1 MATQKP
7 QTQNGEGTATQKPA
21 GIRKP
26 QTGKGKGKGKEG
38 ATQDPKLT
46 LVQGQGEG
54 GDNPTGENP
63 TGTDAPVEPPVDD
76 KKIEGQ
82 EPQNPAGEGN
92 TGEPPADQEPPAD
105 PPVNGGEEDKGEGTG
120 AAKPDEEWDKG
131 KRDGIIEE
139 GDKEGEGGAQLKMD
153 DNGGVSEDNEK
164 EGSNPMLKDTKGKE
178 EVIPYSRQTKLE
190 YSSSNVSVKSLFKEW
205 KKDQLIKA
213 NRKQEIE
220 EATKAGQPI
229 PEWVDETTLRFDLA
243 IQRNEAWS
251 DYQKS
256 DLIHTILYGYYI
268 FPVLVQ
274 DSNDGK
280 KWFLD
285 GKQRITTL
293 MTYINGDWQL
303 SKKTKTVYG
312 HKIAGMKFKDLPE
325 EMQEEILDRTI
336 TLVRMKNMTEPER
349 DEMFVKQNS
358 GSPLTRI
365 ELTRAMHSE
374 LITSI
379 NQLSKLPFFKDDVE
393 LSKKARDRFVDQEII
408 LQIAMLFEEGK
419 EKIKGFGAGH
429 IEEYVLRLK
438 EAEKTISDELMQRF
452 EDGAAYLSLAFED
465 YEMEDIKK
473 ALKKIHVPI
482 IFYVA
487 ETAMKENLQPKLFG
501 DFIRSFLISN
511 YSVESKYGKS
521 CQSGSSK
528 KENVLTRLDE
538 MSASLSE
545 FFKMIKE
552 AASMEEGVKAF
563 DKHLADVN
571 GIERQM
577 DTDDVE

>member
-1 MATQKP
+1 MATQK
-7 QTQNGEGTATQKPA
+7 TT

-26 QTGKGKGKGKEG
+26 QVAGKTKAKAKEKEKDG
-38 ATQDPKLT
+38 AVAVQDPQQ
-46 LVQGQGEG
+46 VIVQGEG
-54 GDNPTGENP
+54 ENENP
-63 TGTDAPVEPPVDD
+63 VEAGTNNEQLVEDNVNV
-76 KKIEGQ
+76 ENQ
-82 EPQNPAGEGN
+82 EPQNPSDSDEN
-92 TGEPPADQEPPAD
+92 
-105 PPVNGGEEDKGEGTG
+105 KGETDRKDAGSEIS
-120 AAKPDEEWDKG
+120 DEEWDKG
-131 KRDGIIEE
+131 KRDGFIEE
-139 GDKEGEGGAQLKMD
+139 NEDENEGVQLKLKD
-153 DNGGVSEDNEK
+153 DGDIAEEEKK
-164 EGSNPMLKDTKGKE
+164 EGSNPMLKDIEKKE
-178 EVIPYSRQTKLE
+178 EIVPFSRKTKLE
-190 YSSSNVSVKSLFKEW
+190 YSSSNVSIKSLFKEW

-213 NRKQEIE
+213 NREQEVEQAI
-220 EATKAGQPI
+220 KDGKPI
-229 PEWVDETTLRFDLA
+229 PEWEDETTLRFDLA

-256 DLIHTILYGYYI
+256 DLIHTILYGYYV

-293 MTYINGDWQL
+293 MTYINGEWAL

-312 HKIAGMKFKDLPE
+312 HKIATMKFKDLTE
-325 EMQEEILDRTI
+325 EMQDEILDRTI

-374 LITSI
+374 LISSI
-379 NQLSKLPFFKDDVE
+379 NQLSKIPFFKDDVE

-429 IEEYVLRLK
+429 IQEYVLRLK

-452 EDGAAYLSLAFED
+452 EDDATYLTLAFEE
-465 YEMEDIKK
+465 YEMDDIKK

-487 ETAMKENLQPKLFG
+487 ETAIKENLQPKLFG

-538 MSASLSE
+538 MSASLES
-545 FFKMIKE
+545 FLKMDKE
-552 AASMEEGVKAF
+552 AATMEEGV
-563 DKHLADVN
+563 
-571 GIERQM
+571 
-577 DTDDVE
+577 

>member
-1 MATQKP
+1 MATQK
-7 QTQNGEGTATQKPA
+7 TT

-26 QTGKGKGKGKEG
+26 QVAGKTKAKAKEKEKDG
-38 ATQDPKLT
+38 AVAVQDPQQ
-46 LVQGQGEG
+46 VIVQGEG
-54 GDNPTGENP
+54 ENENP
-63 TGTDAPVEPPVDD
+63 VEAGTNNEQLVEDNVNV
-76 KKIEGQ
+76 ENQ
-82 EPQNPAGEGN
+82 EPQNPSDSDEN
-92 TGEPPADQEPPAD
+92 
-105 PPVNGGEEDKGEGTG
+105 KGETDRKDAGSEIS
-120 AAKPDEEWDKG
+120 DEEWDKG
-131 KRDGIIEE
+131 KRDGFIEE
-139 GDKEGEGGAQLKMD
+139 NEDENEGVQLKLKD
-153 DNGGVSEDNEK
+153 DGDIAEEEKK
-164 EGSNPMLKDTKGKE
+164 EGSNPMLKDIEKKE
-178 EVIPYSRQTKLE
+178 EIVPFSRKTKLE
-190 YSSSNVSVKSLFKEW
+190 YSSSNVSIKSLFKEW

-213 NRKQEIE
+213 NREQEVEQAI
-220 EATKAGQPI
+220 KDGKPI
-229 PEWVDETTLRFDLA
+229 PEWEDETTLRFDLA

-256 DLIHTILYGYYI
+256 DLIHTILYGYYV

-293 MTYINGDWQL
+293 MTYINGEWAL

-312 HKIAGMKFKDLPE
+312 HKIATMKFKDLTE
-325 EMQEEILDRTI
+325 EMQDEILDRTI

-374 LITSI
+374 LISSI
-379 NQLSKLPFFKDDVE
+379 NQLSKIPFFKDDVE

-429 IEEYVLRLK
+429 IQEYVLRLK

-452 EDGAAYLSLAFED
+452 EDDATYLTLAFEE
-465 YEMEDIKK
+465 YEMDDIKK

-487 ETAMKENLQPKLFG
+487 ETAIKENLQPKLFG

-538 MSASLSE
+538 MSASLES
-545 FFKMIKE
+545 FLKMVKE
-552 AASMEEGVKAF
+552 AATMEEGVKAF
-563 DKHLADVN
+563 DKHLADIN

-577 DTDDVE
+577 DTDDIE

>member
-1 MATQKP
+1 MVTQKP
-7 QTQNGEGTATQKPA
+7 QQNAEGTNPPKAG

-26 QTGKGKGKGKEG
+26 QTGGTRGGKAKGKKEERL
-38 ATQDPKLT
+38 TQDPKLT
-46 LVQGQGEG
+46 LIQGEE
-54 GDNPTGENP
+54 GENP
-63 TGTDAPVEPPVDD
+63 SGADTGTSFESETDD
-76 KKIEGQ
+76 TKIVVQ
-82 EPQNPAGEGN
+82 EPQNS
-92 TGEPPADQEPPAD
+92 
-105 PPVNGGEEDKGEGTG
+105 VGEGTDDQQEVVG
-120 AAKPDEEWDKG
+120 NNDNKEEESKGQESSAENPADDWDKG
-131 KRDGIIEE
+131 KRDGIVEE
-139 GDKEGEGGAQLKMD
+139 GDEEGDGVQLKMD
-153 DNGGVSEDNEK
+153 DSGGVTEDDSK
-164 EGSNPMLKDTKGKE
+164 EGSNPMLKDTMKKE
-178 EVIPYSRQTKLE
+178 EIVPFSRATKLE
-190 YSSSNVSVKSLFKEW
+190 YASSNVSVKSLFKEW

-213 NRKQEIE
+213 NRKQEVE
-220 EATKAGQPI
+220 EAEKAGQPI
-229 PEWVDETTLRFDLA
+229 PEWEDETTLRFDLA

-256 DLIHTILYGYYI
+256 DLIHTVLYGYYI

-312 HKIAGMKFKDLPE
+312 HKIAGMKFKDLPM

-358 GSPLTRI
+358 GSPLTRM

-374 LITSI
+374 LISSI
-379 NQLSKLPFFKDDVE
+379 NKLGKLPFFKDDVE

-408 LQIAMLFEEGK
+408 MQIAMLFEEGK

-438 EAEKTISDELMQRF
+438 EAEKTISDELMERF
-452 EDGAAYLSLAFED
+452 EDVSAYLTLAFED
-465 YEMEDIKK
+465 YEMDDVKK

-482 IFYVA
+482 IFFIA
-487 ETAMKENLQPKLFG
+487 ETAIKDNLQPKLYG
-501 DFIRSFLISN
+501 DFIRSFLVTN

-538 MSASLSE
+538 MSSSLAD

-552 AASMEEGVKAF
+552 SASMEEGVKAF
-563 DKHLADVN
+563 DRHLADVN
-571 GIERQM
+571 GIERQL
-577 DTDDVE
+577 DADDIG